1 MPRRK
6 SPSQRAAATTPNPS
20 ATNSRYKEIGS
31 GVVLPKKAAGVAKAS
46 RPGSSIAK
54 GGSITNDYANFA
66 TTSIQ
71 EIRDRTDVNDA
82 IRALLREEGIFSN
95 AGNSMVSIAAN
106 SGYKLAGYDSSGAMS
121 LEVMAMAWS
130 LIDRIDMHADYTQ
143 GYNDKPNFE
152 GLINILQK
160 DVVSSGGCGVEMVLA
175 DDYTPER
182 LVPIGYNSV
191 TWQSDG
197 NGGRYPTQDNGD
209 IVLNLPNV
217 FIAEHSR
224 HADEAY
230 SQSPLRPG
238 LNNTIYFNEFLE
250 DTRRSL
256 NRVGHSRMVA
266 SIITEKLVAAAPE
279 EIRRDPDALQKWMA
293 DQYSA
298 VEGALE
304 GLEPED
310 ALVSFDSIEFK
321 VHDTGGSKADYS
333 TMMSTLGNMQGA
345 SLKTPAS
352 VTGLRASGGQG
363 LSNAETLVY
372 LQNVDALRTAVEEVL
387 SRALTLAVRLLGTEG
402 SIRIKFDSINLRPE
416 EELEAYRATF
426 QTRILERLS
435 LGLIS
440 DAQACYELK
449 VRPQDMVTSLQGTGF
464 ASNTAALGTDEEEEG
479 ETDEEGDRTTSSGA
493 AASPDTPSKSGGADQ

>member
-1 MPRRK
+1 MPRRT
-6 SPSQRAAATTPNPS
+6 SNTERQSATPQPS
-20 ATNSRYKEIGS
+20 AANSRYKEIGS
-31 GVVLPKKAAGVAKAS
+31 GVVLPKKTAGVAKAS
-46 RPGSSIAK
+46 RPGSTVAK

-71 EIRDRTDVNDA
+71 EIRDRTDVNEA

-106 SGYKLAGYDSSGAMS
+106 SGFRLAGYDSTGAMS
-121 LEVMAMAWS
+121 LEVMALAWS
-130 LIDRIDMHADYTQ
+130 LIDRIDMHADYSQ

-175 DDYTPER
+175 QDFTPER

-209 IVLNLPNV
+209 IILNLPNV

-250 DTRRSL
+250 DTRRAL

-266 SIITEKLVAAAPE
+266 NIVTEKLAAAAPE
-279 EIRRDPDALQKWMA
+279 ETRRDPKKLQAWMAAQYQAVEDAL
-293 DQYSA
+293 S
-298 VEGALE
+298 

-310 ALVSFDSIEFK
+310 AIVAFDSVEFT

-333 TMMSTLGNMQGA
+333 TMMATLGNMQGA

-402 SIRIKFDSINLRPE
+402 SIRIKFDPINLRPE
-416 EELEAYRATF
+416 EELEAYRATH

-449 VRPQDMVTSLQGTGF
+449 VRPQDMVVSLQGTGF
-464 ASNTAALGTDEEEEG
+464 ASTTSAVSTDEEDEG
-479 ETDEEGDRTTSSGA
+479 NVDDEGDRTTSSGA
-493 AASPDTPSKSGGADQ
+493 ATSPDTPSKSGGADQ